1 MKKSITVFLIIV
13 TALVLVLSFV
23 GCNVKITTDEIWNLA
38 TFRTSSGEAGRD
50 VYVKVSKDG
59 VTFYEYKTE
68 NGVEKVNF
76 KREGIDAP
84 ALDLSTDGATLN
96 LSADYLANEQTSF
109 EDNITTYKADIQN
122 TKAVLDIENAKNAKI
137 TIKVDNEAKKLVSTE
152 IEYVGTNGSSVIV
165 TVTPYYN

>member
-1 MKKSITVFLIIV
+1 MKKTITAFLIV
-13 TALVLVLSFV
+13 LTALVLVLSFV

-38 TFRTSSGEAGRD
+38 TFKTSSGEAGRD

-68 NGVEKVNF
+68 KGVGGVIIQ
-76 KREGIDAP
+76 RDGIEAP
-84 ALDLSTDGATLN
+84 ELDLSKNGTSLN
-96 LSADYLANEQTSF
+96 LSTDYLANEQTSF

-122 TKAVLDIENAKNAKI
+122 TKAVLDIENARNAKI
-137 TIKVDNEAKKLVSTE
+137 TIKVDSEAKKLISTQ
-152 IEYVGTNGSSVIV
+152 IEYIGAGGSSVIV

>member
-1 MKKSITVFLIIV
+1 MKKSITAFLIIV